1 MPSEQSPSSNTR
13 STHTGSAAKGQH
25 PAITAGVRGLLGLPM
40 RESGLLPT
48 APLTAPPRG
57 HHYGQPP
64 LPESEDNERSFHE
77 IARDEELIE
86 AGGNAGADPHNDF
99 RGSLPDHGASFSR
112 VLPENPLDGR
122 LAPSGISV
130 EHREHASFVIPGVST
145 HRPAFPALSEI
156 ADIPTISVEGEP
168 RDAISQ
174 PTAPLNAPVSLPRAL
189 EMTTSDVELLTRL
202 EQLVTDG
209 VKAQKSSEVRTRSSA
224 PRSPGLPGQM
234 GMENAER
241 AGQELAQRFEQL
253 QRTVRELAATVSSQ
267 AARNRDESQLHSRDQ
282 KKTPLQRMVI
292 IKRSEGPPT
301 TPRAFWERSRLGRFY
316 LRTGR

>member
-1 MPSEQSPSSNTR
+1 MPSEQSPSSNAR
-13 STHTGSAAKGQH
+13 PSRAGSAEKDQH
-25 PAITAGVRGLLGLPM
+25 PPIVGGVRGLLGLPM
-40 RESGLLPT
+40 CETGLLTT
-48 APLTAPPRG
+48 APLTAPSGG
-57 HHYGQPP
+57 HHYEQPP
-64 LPESEDNERSFHE
+64 WPESEENDESFHE
-77 IARDEELIE
+77 TVRDEELIE
-86 AGGNAGADPHNDF
+86 AGGSGGTLNDYP
-99 RGSLPDHGASFSR
+99 GSLPRNGASFPRAIPRKLSDTR
-112 VLPENPLDGR
+112 SALSPM
-122 LAPSGISV
+122 SV
-130 EHREHASFVIPGVST
+130 EHRDHASFVIPGVST
-145 HRPAFPALSEI
+145 HRPAFPALSET
-156 ADIPTISVEGEP
+156 ADTPTISVEGEP

-174 PTAPLNAPVSLPRAL
+174 PAAPLNAPVSLPRAR

-224 PRSPGLPGQM
+224 PRSPGLPEQM

-241 AGQELAQRFEQL
+241 AGQDLAQRFEQL

-292 IKRSEGPPT
+292 IKRSEGAST